1 MVIGKVA
8 EVAPAATVTEAPTV
22 ATAVLLDVSVTTWP
36 PVPAGMLRLTVP
48 VDPTLPMTD
57 VGLTVT
63 LVGVMTGARTVIGR
77 VIELPLYVAVI
88 LTAVLAV
95 TAVVAMENVLW

>member
-1 MVIGKVA
+1 
-8 EVAPAATVTEAPTV
+8 
-22 ATAVLLDVSVTTWP
+22 
-36 PVPAGMLRLTVP
+36 LTVP